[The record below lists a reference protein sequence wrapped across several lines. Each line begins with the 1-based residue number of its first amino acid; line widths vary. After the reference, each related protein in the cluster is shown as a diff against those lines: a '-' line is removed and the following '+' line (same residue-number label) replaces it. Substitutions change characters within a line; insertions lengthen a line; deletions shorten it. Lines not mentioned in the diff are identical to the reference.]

1 MIVVRDIF
9 QLQFGKA
16 KEATVLLKQG
26 REALERDGYP
36 AQRLLVDLT
45 GDYYTLVMESTFD
58 DLASFESGIA
68 TVGKSDAWQ
77 DVYKRF
83 TPLVRTG
90 RREVFRI
97 VE

>member
-36 AQRLLVDLT
+36 AQRLLVDVT

-58 DLASFESGIA
+58 DLASYESSMA
-68 TVGKSDAWQ
+68 TVGTSETWQ

-90 RREVFRI
+90 RREVFRV

>member
-9 QLQFGKA
+9 QLEFGKA

-26 REALERDGYP
+26 RDALKRDGYP
-36 AQRLLVDLT
+36 TERLLVDVT

-58 DLASFESGIA
+58 DLAAFETSMG
-68 TVGKSDAWQ
+68 TVSSSEAWK

-83 TPLVRTG
+83 TPLVRSG

>member
-9 QLQFGKA
+9 QLKFGKA
-16 KEATVLLKQG
+16 KEATALLKQG
-26 REALERDGYP
+26 REALARDGYP
-36 AQRLLVDLT
+36 AQRLLVDVT

-58 DLASFESGIA
+58 DLAGFESSMGA
-68 TVGKSDAWQ
+68 AGTSEAWQ

-83 TPLVRTG
+83 TPLVRSG

>member
-36 AQRLLVDLT
+36 AQRLLVDVT

-58 DLASFESGIA
+58 DLASFESSMA
-68 TVGKSDAWQ
+68 TVGTSEAWQ

>member
-9 QLQFGKA
+9 QLEFGKA
-16 KEATVLLKQG
+16 KEATALLEQG
-26 REALERDGYP
+26 REALARHGYP
-36 AQRLLVDLT
+36 AERLLVDLT
-45 GDYYTLVMESTFD
+45 GDSYTLVMESTFD
-58 DLASFESGIA
+58 DLASFESTIA
-68 TVGKSDAWQ
+68 AAGASDGWQ

-83 TPLVRTG
+83 TPLVRSG